1 MFDYI
6 KLESKKCK
14 NCYKCI
20 RHCPVKSIK
29 LVEDKASIIDAECIL
44 CGECFVVCPQEAKV
58 LKNDLKKVKKL
69 IEDNEKVVASIA
81 PAFYANF
88 KGVNIKS
95 VEIALKKLGF
105 YGVEETAVGA
115 TIVKKEYE
123 RIIEEKENSDGIVI
137 SSSCYSI
144 NLLIQKYYPES
155 IKYLADVISPMVAH
169 CMDIKRRIEGAK
181 TVFIGPCVAKKAEA
195 DKYSEYV
202 DATLTFEDLTEWLQE
217 KAIEFEEATDDIK
230 ESRARLFPTEGGII
244 RTMDKTKQKGF
255 NYIAVDGIE
264 KAKEALTD
272 IASGRIHNCFIEM
285 SACIGSC
292 ICGPAMHNKER
303 APITSAIEI
312 RKYAGDKDFVT
323 ERPDTESIKANFN
336 YLGTNKQR
344 PGGKMLE
351 EILRKMGKTLP
362 EHELN
367 CGACGYDT
375 CREKAY
381 AIYQG
386 KANPNMCLPFLIEKA
401 DLFSENIIKNMQDG
415 IVVLDESFNVK
426 QMNDKALKLFN
437 IKNVNDIIGNHVL
450 RILDPTPFVQ
460 VTMSK
465 KSIRN
470 EMVYLP
476 EYQKYVEQTIIYDK
490 GYHILMGFY
499 RDITEVEKSH
509 EKKERIKN
517 HTIETTN
524 KVIEKQMRIA
534 QEIASLLG
542 ETTAETKIAL
552 TKLKEALN
560 DE

>member
-1 MFDYI
+1 
-6 KLESKKCK
+6 
-14 NCYKCI
+14 
-20 RHCPVKSIK
+20 
-29 LVEDKASIIDAECIL
+29 
-44 CGECFVVCPQEAKV
+44 
-58 LKNDLKKVKKL
+58 
-69 IEDNEKVVASIA
+69 
-81 PAFYANF
+81 
-88 KGVNIKS
+88 
-95 VEIALKKLGF
+95 
-105 YGVEETAVGA
+105 
-115 TIVKKEYE
+115 
-123 RIIEEKENSDGIVI
+123 
-137 SSSCYSI
+137 
-144 NLLIQKYYPES
+144 
-155 IKYLADVISPMVAH
+155 
-169 CMDIKRRIEGAK
+169 
-181 TVFIGPCVAKKAEA
+181 
-195 DKYSEYV
+195 
-202 DATLTFEDLTEWLQE
+202 
-217 KAIEFEEATDDIK
+217 
-230 ESRARLFPTEGGII
+230 
-244 RTMDKTKQKGF
+244 
-255 NYIAVDGIE
+255 
-264 KAKEALTD
+264 
-272 IASGRIHNCFIEM
+272 
-285 SACIGSC
+285 
-292 ICGPAMHNKER
+292 
-303 APITSAIEI
+303 
-312 RKYAGDKDFVT
+312 
-323 ERPDTESIKANFN
+323 
-336 YLGTNKQR
+336 
-344 PGGKMLE
+344 MLE

-460 VTMSK
+460 VAMSK

>member
-303 APITSAIEI
+303 APITSAIES

-460 VTMSK
+460 VAMSK